1 VVSGR
6 ILIVGGG
13 IAGLTLHR
21 ALRGGPWQLELVER
35 GTRPGRLGAGLAVQP
50 NALRA
55 LHGLGVAAAVEKA
68 GAVIHRFRYL
78 DQTGTLLCD
87 IDLDDLWGDVGPFV
101 GITRA
106 ALHEA
111 LLSESARR
119 GMGRAVSSVRQHDG
133 RVSVTFDD
141 GTADAYDL
149 VIGADGIN
157 SGVRRSAAS
166 SSAARRSRP
175 AYTGQMVWR
184 SVAPVCPGGLDGVQF
199 WLGRDRFFGLCPVGD
214 GITYGF
220 GNLTCARVQ
229 DPVAGRR
236 RRLIGRFGGFGTPV
250 QEYLA
255 GIQRDS
261 DIHCA
266 PVEWLPET
274 AWRNG
279 RVVLIG
285 DAAHAM
291 SPMMGQGGCMAIE
304 DACVLAEELG
314 RGSDIPAAL
323 TAFAERRQPRVSWV
337 REQSQ
342 ALTELVGLPAEVR
355 DRALRE
361 HGTSAFYDRYR
372 PLTDMP

>member
-1 VVSGR
+1 VVAGR

-21 ALRGGPWQLELVER
+21 ALRDGPYQVQLVER
-35 GTRPGRLGAGLAVQP
+35 GTGPGRLGAGLAVQP
-50 NALRA
+50 NAMRA
-55 LHGLGVAAAVEKA
+55 LHGIGVADPVEKA
-68 GAVIHRFRYL
+68 GAVIHRFRYF
-78 DQTGTLLCD
+78 DQIGTPLCD

-111 LLSESARR
+111 LLSESARS
-119 GMGRAVSSVRQHDG
+119 GMGRAASSVRQHDG
-133 RVSVTFDD
+133 RVSVTLHE
-141 GTADAYDL
+141 GTADVYDL

-157 SGVRRSAAS
+157 SGVRRSAVS
-166 SSAARRSRP
+166 RSRP
-175 AYTGQMVWR
+175 AYAGQMVWR
-184 SVAPVCPGGLDGVQF
+184 SVAPVWPDGLDGVQF
-199 WLGRDRFFGLCPVGD
+199 WLGRDRFFGLCPVGE

-220 GNLTCARVQ
+220 GNVACARVQ

-236 RRLIGRFGGFGTPV
+236 RRLVEQFSGFGPPV

-255 GIQRDS
+255 GVRHDG

-279 RVVLIG
+279 RVALIG

-314 RGSDIPAAL
+314 RGSDTCRADRLHRAPPA
-323 TAFAERRQPRVSWV
+323 TG
-337 REQSQ
+337 
-342 ALTELVGLPAEVR
+342 ELGA
-355 DRALRE
+355 
-361 HGTSAFYDRYR
+361 
-372 PLTDMP
+372 